1 MKLWCF
7 EDAHDWGSK
16 LAQVAASR
24 GHDAHLF
31 DDPRKPDFGH
41 LFMHMHHHPSVRILH
56 KRVMA
61 IAATNPELVLIPDYQ
76 SSVFYDDKLEQA
88 RLFAK
93 WMPRTH
99 LFYTPGAARRALEA
113 GTITIPFMS
122 KGSEGA
128 SSHNVRMVSTL
139 DDARLEIRHAYSD
152 VGIKCR
158 HGQTQRGYLLWQ
170 SFVADNDYDV
180 RVVAVGTKRLI
191 HKRANKST
199 NGNGEVA
206 PVVKLTPDIELAL
219 TAANNFFDATN
230 IKWGCVDLIYD
241 RTLCRWLMLE
251 VSVAWTMHGYYESRF
266 FDVQGNAQDQMGN
279 QVWDVLVTELENGVW
294 G

>member
-16 LAQVAASR
+16 LAQVAQAR

-41 LFMHMHHHPSVRILH
+41 VFMHMHHHPSVRILH

-61 IAATNPELVLIPDYQ
+61 IMAMNPELILIPDYQ

-88 RLFAK
+88 RRFAR

-99 LFYTPGAARRALEA
+99 VYYTPGAARRALDA
-113 GTITIPFMS
+113 NQIALPFMS

-128 SSHNVRMVSTL
+128 SSHNVRVVSTI
-139 DDARLEIRHAYSD
+139 DEARLEIRHAFSD

-170 SFVADNDYDV
+170 EFVADNDADV
-180 RVVAVGTKRLI
+180 RVLAIGTKRCVI
-191 HKRANKST
+191 RRANKGT
-199 NGNGEVA
+199 NGAGDVT
-206 PVVKLTPDIELAL
+206 PVTNLSPDIESAL
-219 TAANNFFDATN
+219 VQANLFFDHEQL
-230 IKWGCVDLIYD
+230 KWACIDMVQD
-241 RTLCRWLMLE
+241 RNTKRWLILE
-251 VSVAWTMHGYYESRF
+251 TSVAWTMHGYYESRF
-266 FDVQGNAQDQMGN
+266 FDVQGNAQDHKGN
-279 QVWDVLVTELENGVW
+279 QVWDVLVSELENGVW

>member
-7 EDAHDWGSK
+7 EDAHDWGTK
-16 LAQVAASR
+16 LAQVAQAR

-41 LFMHMHHHPSVRILH
+41 VFMHMHHHPSVRILH

-61 IAATNPELVLIPDYQ
+61 IMAMNPELTLIPDYQ

-88 RLFAK
+88 RRFAR

-99 LFYTPGAARRALEA
+99 VYYTPGAARRAIDA
-113 GTITIPFMS
+113 GAITLPFMS

-128 SSHNVRMVSTL
+128 SSHNVRLVSTV
-139 DDARLEIRHAYSD
+139 DDARLEIRHAFSD

-170 SFVADNDYDV
+170 DFVADNHCDV
-180 RVVAVGTKRLI
+180 RVLAVGTKRCVI
-191 HKRANKST
+191 RRANKGT
-199 NGNGEVA
+199 NGAGDVT
-206 PVVKLTPDIELAL
+206 PVVELTPDIESAL
-219 TAANNFFDATN
+219 TQANLFFDAEQ
-230 IKWGCVDLIYD
+230 IKWACIDLVQCKQ
-241 RTLCRWLMLE
+241 TKRWLILE
-251 VSVAWTMHGYYESRF
+251 TSVAWTMHGYYESRF
-266 FDVQGNAQDQMGN
+266 FDVQGNAQDHKGN
-279 QVWDVLVTELENGVW
+279 QVWDVLVSELENGVW